1 MPDVLLSVS
10 YCVLIRHHILFGVHA
25 VFAVVAAFNPWVD
38 FCDGVVAVPLATA
51 SRFNTAHHMA
61 HIAAPVGPEAFHP
74 LREWSN
80 ELRAAVDK
88 ADDSA
93 VRVIEDKLSSFR
105 SITTYVTPAEPE
117 ENYCRHNL
125 DELVRAIV
133 VLIGDSDHI
142 YSIEAKA
149 VKRVIG
155 MVGAKSSTSPEP
167 VIIAKYN
174 SIGAGLLTTEAK
186 GVDASLLMSFA
197 QAIQMASDCALRLCG
212 SFDRVFNQS
221 NVIVPFILCSWE
233 HFQFGCVYMMPQ
245 YFPCPVLLSSALNA
259 GVPAERRQIA
269 RWGVALAD
277 HCRRVGERIR
287 RIYYANSP
295 QDGPLSKKAKVSA
308 PLSSSSSS
316 SFSGTAVPPIG
327 SFVACSK
334 LLYKAIE
341 DTRCPRA
348 MLCRLLSVFYLLQR
362 GSKQCQAAV
371 CFPEGV
377 VGLPMKREG
386 FQVELYA
393 FILRKLR
400 AFHALKHPGVS
411 LEFPCDSEGDPARVM
426 PDGQLEVYGVGHPIV
441 VYQPLDPVHWKP
453 ATELVKEEKR
463 VWEQFLSQL
472 EVVLAQFIDAGV
484 VHMDIRLPN
493 LFYHVQDK
501 STLLI
506 KVIDW
511 DDALLLGARI
521 PGDMKRAFQ
530 GAPQF
535 PSNSSIAD
543 GACHDHMVSVM
554 RQEL

>member
-1 MPDVLLSVS
+1 MFVPMT
-10 YCVLIRHHILFGVHA
+10 A
-25 VFAVVAAFNPWVD
+25 FAAENVVE
-38 FCDGVVAVPLATA
+38 CDGVVAVPLATA

-74 LREWSN
+74 LREWLN
-80 ELRAAVDK
+80 DLRAVVDK

-93 VRVIEDKLSSFR
+93 VRAVEDKLSSFR
-105 SITTYVTPAEPE
+105 SITTYVTPLEPE
-117 ENYCRHNL
+117 EKFCRHNL
-125 DELVRAIV
+125 DQLVKAIE
-133 VLIGDSDHI
+133 VLIDSDHI
-142 YSIEAKA
+142 YSIHAKA
-149 VKRVIG
+149 VNMVIP

-174 SIGAGLLTTEAK
+174 SIGAGLLATEAK

-197 QAIQMASDCALRLCG
+197 QAIQMASDCALHLCR
-212 SFDRVFNQS
+212 SFGQIFNQS
-221 NVIVPFILCSWE
+221 NVVVPFILCSWE
-233 HFQFGCVYMMPQ
+233 HFQFGCVYMMPEA
-245 YFPCPVLLSSALNA
+245 YPCAVLLS
-259 GVPAERRQIA
+259 GVLSVGVSSERRQIA

-277 HCRRVGERIR
+277 HCRRMGELIKRE
-287 RIYYANSP
+287 YYVSSS
-295 QDGPLSKKAKVSA
+295 QDGHLSKKAKVSA
-308 PLSSSSSS
+308 PLSSSSS
-316 SFSGTAVPPIG
+316 GTAIPPIG

-334 LLYKAIE
+334 LLYKPIE
-341 DTRCPRA
+341 DTQFPRA

-362 GSKQCQAAV
+362 GSEQCQAAV

-400 AFHALKHPGVS
+400 AFHALKYLGVS

-441 VYQPLDPVHWKP
+441 VYQPLDPMHWKP
-453 ATELVKEEKR
+453 ATELVNEEKR
-463 VWEQFLSQL
+463 VREQFLSQL
-472 EVVLAQFIDAGV
+472 EVVLAQFIGAGV

-530 GAPQF
+530 DAPQF

-543 GACHDHMVSVM
+543 SACHDHMVSVI
-554 RQEL
+554 RQKLSNSNLYISHPV